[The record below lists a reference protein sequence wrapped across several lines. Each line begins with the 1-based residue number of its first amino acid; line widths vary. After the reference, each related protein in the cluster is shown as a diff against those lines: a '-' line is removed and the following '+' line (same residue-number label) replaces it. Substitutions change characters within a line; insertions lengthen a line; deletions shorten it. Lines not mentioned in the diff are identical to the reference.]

1 MAAAVQQGPETLK
14 EAFPLLG
21 KRLKLIAALKFLK
34 SQDEVSCMHA
44 IIIIL
49 YINNENNTS
58 NIIDVSCSTKIHV

>member
-14 EAFPLLG
+14 EAVPSLG

-44 IIIIL
+44 IIFYIL
-49 YINNENNTS
+49 IMKY
-58 NIIDVSCSTKIHV
+58 K